1 MTVGGSRAAQSNLP
15 WVLAKTHWK
24 ARAKM
29 CDVDYNPFYIY
40 ILIFI
45 SSHSTSFMN
54 GAV

>member
-1 MTVGGSRAAQSNLP
+1 MAVGGSRAVESNLP
-15 WVLAKTHWK
+15 WVLAKTHWE

-29 CDVDYNPFYIY
+29 CGVGYNPSYIC